1 MTSTLD
7 TFEQSLLT
15 ELRRHVAD
23 RPSPRRTRR
32 RRWAAAGA
40 GLVAAGSI
48 ATGAVL
54 LQPGPAFAVQEEA
67 DGDIVVTIASL
78 DDAAGLERALA
89 EHGVE
94 AEVSYD
100 ADELLPEVQEVPPGK
115 ADADIGIDPGPRL
128 ETGGTDPAEGP
139 EGAEG
144 AEVPDGLPCGAIA
157 IETRG
162 DGITFR
168 LPAAAVAAES
178 PLVIRTAGKTD
189 GWSSIAVQW
198 ERPVC

>member
-15 ELRRHVAD
+15 ELRRHVAE
-23 RPSPRRTRR
+23 RPAPQRGGRR
-32 RRWAAAGA
+32 RRRLAAAGA
-40 GLVAAGSI
+40 GILAAGSI

-54 LQPGPAFAVQEEA
+54 LQPGPAFAVQEET

-78 DDAAGLERALA
+78 KDAAGLERALE

-100 ADELLPEVQEVPPGK
+100 ADDLLPEVREVPPGD
-115 ADADIGIDPGPRL
+115 ADADPGPSL
-128 ETGGTDPAEGP
+128 QTGGVDRAESA

-144 AEVPDGLPCGAIA
+144 GPPPCGVIA
-157 IETRG
+157 VEVHD

-168 LPAAAVAAES
+168 LPAEAVAAAS
-178 PLVIRTAGKTD
+178 PLRIRTAGETD

>member
-115 ADADIGIDPGPRL
+115 ADADISIDPGPRL
-128 ETGGTDPAEGP
+128 ETGGTDPAEG
-139 EGAEG
+139 
-144 AEVPDGLPCGAIA
+144 AEVPEGLPCGAIA